1 MTERSVTAPEVK
13 RRRPDDRIV
22 ASLVLGVAGLFFFNV
37 VFGPFAVVLGLWA
50 LRRPSNGRAGRGFAA
65 LGVVL
70 GLADL
75 VVLAVLVAARART
88 GDLLHV
94 PA

>member
-1 MTERSVTAPEVK
+1 VTTVA

-22 ASLVLGVAGLFFFNV
+22 GSLVLGVAGLFLFNV
-37 VFGPFAVVLGLWA
+37 VFGPLAVVLGLWA
-50 LRRPSNGRAGRGFAA
+50 LRRPANGRRGRRFAA
-65 LGVVL
+65 LGVLL

-75 VVLAVLVAARART
+75 VVLAVLVTVRT
-88 GDLLHV
+88 RGGDLLHV

>member
-1 MTERSVTAPEVK
+1 MVGS

-22 ASLVLGVAGLFFFNV
+22 ASLAFGAAGLFFFNV
-37 VFGPFAVVLGLWA
+37 VFGPLAVVLGLWA
-50 LRRPSNGRAGRGFAA
+50 LRRPAVTGRGRFFAG

-75 VVLAVLVAARART
+75 VVLAVLVVASAR
-88 GDLLHV
+88 GGGLLHV
-94 PA
+94 RAA